1 MKKFIIRKVAM
12 LNRCDADF
20 EKEKIL
26 SKLKSLRKSKLDLD
40 LTIFSL
46 EETKKVWLNHDDTEL
61 KNRDLEILNR
71 MKKSSQE
78 LGKAIEQLTTRLRS

>member
-1 MKKFIIRKVAM
+1 M

-26 SKLKSLRKSKLDLD
+26 SKLKSLRKSKSDLD
-40 LTIFSL
+40 LTIRSL
-46 EETKKVWLNHDDTEL
+46 EETKRVWLNHDDTEL

-71 MKKSSQE
+71 MKESSSE
-78 LGKAIEQLTTRLRS
+78 LGKAIDQLTARLRS

>member
-1 MKKFIIRKVAM
+1 M

-26 SKLKSLRKSKLDLD
+26 SKLKNSRKSKSNLD
-40 LTIFSL
+40 LTIRSL
-46 EETKKVWLNHDDTEL
+46 EETKRVWLNHDDIEL

-71 MKKSSQE
+71 MKESSSE
-78 LGKAIEQLTTRLRS
+78 LGKAIDQLTARLRG